1 MEQNGLVYLVD
12 IQPTITILARHISP
26 DSVDS
31 VLGCSPHVEKFLIYL
46 HNTPLGGLILAFKKV
61 GAVILLVSSM
71 EKSVKFYKDTL
82 GLQMKNKS
90 KDWTEFFKDGTVLA
104 LTPAKRKSMVHS
116 GTGMLVGF
124 MVSDMDQTVKEL
136 KAKRV
141 KFFKKPKDEPFG
153 KHAVIE
159 DPDGHLISIAEI
171 KMKSDEGFDMLGMFG
186 TD

>member
-1 MEQNGLVYLVD
+1 M
-12 IQPTITILARHISP
+12 
-26 DSVDS
+26 
-31 VLGCSPHVEKFLIYL
+31 
-46 HNTPLGGLILAFKKV
+46 AFKKV

-71 EKSVKFYKDTL
+71 DKSVKFYKDTL
-82 GLQMKNKS
+82 GLQLKSKS

-104 LTPAKRKSMVHS
+104 LTPAKRKSMVSS

-124 MVSDMDQTVKEL
+124 MVADMNVTVKEL
-136 KAKRV
+136 KAKKV

-171 KMKSDEGFDMLGMFG
+171 KTKSEEGFDMLGMFG